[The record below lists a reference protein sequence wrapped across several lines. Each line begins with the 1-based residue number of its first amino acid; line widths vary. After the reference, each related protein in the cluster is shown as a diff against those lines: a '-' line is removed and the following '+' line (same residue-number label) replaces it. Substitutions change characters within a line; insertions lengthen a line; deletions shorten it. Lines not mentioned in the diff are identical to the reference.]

1 MCSLQYM
8 LPNRHN
14 AAEVSGAGLFELNPL
29 FQGNPAPKI
38 CLSYGMGLDST
49 ALLLRW
55 LEEPAS
61 RGFDLSDLVVLT
73 AMTGEEFDTTGE
85 AVETHILPR
94 LADQGVRFIQVGRTQ
109 RRTTKAGQGVVVLD
123 DSDSPR
129 RLFFDGDYTLGD
141 EMLSAGTVPQLGG
154 LRACSVHSKG
164 DCLDPVIAAV
174 TAGRPYRHVIGY
186 ELGEYKRVLKDQR
199 YNTGLRTGWYP
210 LADDWGWD
218 REKCQEYVT
227 GVLGVAWEKSA
238 CVFCCFALATQA
250 GRDKTL
256 ERFRRQPSAGV
267 RALLIEHVA
276 RSLNPAQTLV
286 SGSSLADLVRQASL
300 TQVAEGFSRVL
311 QRCDYSVYEVRRL
324 TRPARNGGRGMVARS
339 VRVLA
344 SGDRVDMDGYLR
356 ELPGSRIPGFDGI
369 TRHIVFERSVDG
381 VDHLYVAAPAG
392 VDAKERDAFDTWWDE
407 ALRARVS

>member
-1 MCSLQYM
+1 M
-8 LPNRHN
+8 LPNRHIG
-14 AAEVSGAGLFELNPL
+14 ESAGSAHSFTLNPR
-29 FQGNPAPKI
+29 FQGGPSPRV

-55 LEEPAS
+55 LEEPGS
-61 RGFDLSDLVVLT
+61 RDFDLSELVVLT
-73 AMTGEEFDTTGE
+73 AMTGEEFDATGE
-85 AVETHILPR
+85 SVETHILPR
-94 LADQGVRFIQVGRTQ
+94 LADQGVRFIQVGREQ

-129 RLFFDGDYTLGD
+129 KLFFDGEYTLGD

-164 DCLDPVIAAV
+164 DCLDPVTAAV
-174 TAGRPYRHVIGY
+174 TAGKPYRHVIGY
-186 ELGEYKRVLKDQR
+186 EVGEYKRVLKDRR

-227 GVLGVAWEKSA
+227 GVLGLSWEKSA

-267 RALLIEHVA
+267 RAMLIEHVA

-286 SGSSLADLVRQASL
+286 SGGSLADLVRQSGL
-300 TQVAEGFSRVL
+300 TQVSEGFWRVL
-311 QRCDYSVYEVRRL
+311 QRCDYSMAYQ
-324 TRPARNGGRGMVARS
+324 
-339 VRVLA
+339 
-344 SGDRVDMDGYLR
+344 
-356 ELPGSRIPGFDGI
+356 
-369 TRHIVFERSVDG
+369 
-381 VDHLYVAAPAG
+381 
-392 VDAKERDAFDTWWDE
+392 
-407 ALRARVS
+407 